1 MYKITQFS
9 ERLKELMFERDLNA
23 PALAKQTGIERS
35 TINGLERGAHFPS
48 IKVFVTLLDYFNCS
62 ADFLLGIID
71 NEPNEITFKPLQ
83 PFGEIFRS
91 VLKKNQI
98 SQYKIEKDLHL
109 SGDTVYKWLNNISQ
123 PNVESLVKISEYL
136 DCSVDFLM
144 GRE

>member
-35 TINGLERGAHFPS
+35 TINGLERGAHCPS

-91 VLKKNQI
+91 VLKKN
-98 SQYKIEKDLHL
+98 
-109 SGDTVYKWLNNISQ
+109 TVYKWLNNISQ